1 MNRPIVKIA
10 LLICILILGGYTFM
24 VNRDVQDY
32 QDVHSICSKAVAG
45 FPADKLGPLA
55 RSGDLLVTEQPNGM
69 SMSNEQCSCV
79 IETKKGKVAINHGTS
94 CQR

>member
-1 MNRPIVKIA
+1 MHKPIVKIA
-10 LLICILILGGYTFM
+10 LLICILVLGGYTFM

-45 FPADKLGPLA
+45 FPADKLAPLA
-55 RSGDLLVTEQPNGM
+55 RSGELLVTELTNGM
-69 SMSNEQCSCV
+69 SMANESCSCV
-79 IETKKGKVAINHGTS
+79 IETKKGRVSNNLGTS